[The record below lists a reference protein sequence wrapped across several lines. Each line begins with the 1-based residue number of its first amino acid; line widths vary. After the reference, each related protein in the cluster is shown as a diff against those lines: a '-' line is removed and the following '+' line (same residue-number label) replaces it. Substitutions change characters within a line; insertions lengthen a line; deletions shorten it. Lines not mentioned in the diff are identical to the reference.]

1 MNKAIFRYIEHELYR
16 YEVTKQ
22 AIEDMRE
29 DIIGEV
35 PQQSGDVVSS
45 FTISDTTQKRAIKL
59 ITNAALLRMTKT
71 TAGIDRALD
80 KLEDIHK
87 QLFHLRYK
95 ERMKWQE
102 VCEELPTSERT
113 YFRVRRELVMMVALE
128 LGIISQ
134 IE

>member
-1 MNKAIFRYIEHELYR
+1 MNKAIFRYIEHELYH
-16 YEVTKQ
+16 YEITKQ

-113 YFRVRRELVMMVALE
+113 YFRARRELVMMVALE
-128 LGIISQ
+128 LGMISQ